1 MKQNFL
7 RFAAAVLLATASA
20 SAQTA
25 ETRIFRA
32 VLSPLNEVPA
42 ITDYNASGVATI
54 TAHVVKDSS
63 GKIVSG
69 TADFHVT
76 YRFPGEATVTGLHI
90 HSGAAGVNG
99 PVTLNTG
106 LSGANSLAANG
117 AGVVDLPAQ
126 ALPTTTAALATLEGM
141 WADPS
146 QYYANMHTSV
156 YPGGIIRGQL
166 KLAEWNVGIGL
177 MSTANEVPVIENY
190 NASAVGSV
198 VTIITRRPDGS
209 IDSGEVIF
217 NVNYNFPSKVTFTG
231 LHVHTGAAGANGPVT
246 LNSSLTRIDSTDS
259 GVGNLTYRN
268 EMDVTNAAAVAA
280 LDGQFR
286 NPAGYYINLHTTDY
300 PGGVVRSPMHA
311 TDATTLSM
319 NMLPSNEV
327 PAVTGIDAEAP
338 SLLHVRTLRDATGT
352 PVAAWMAFDVNYR
365 FPAAIDFQGLHVHTG
380 AAGVN
385 GAVRLNSGL
394 SATNKLS
401 SATGFGNILIPVVFS
416 GDTMPSM
423 AGMLSAPD
431 AWYLN
436 IHTPANPG
444 GVIRAQ
450 TGAAVKTPRMGAVIS
465 AAGVVTKQ
473 TGSPGALMSLY
484 GADFSP
490 TTTDLSGWSGTT
502 LPKTL
507 NGVSIKVGGV
517 DAPLLF
523 ISPSQVNF
531 QVPAEAT
538 AGAIPVTITNSG
550 GTGSGLT
557 MQVAA
562 NDPGIFVYNGNNG
575 IVVKNADFSLINAT
589 NPATAND
596 VLVVYLTG
604 AGQTTGPT
612 ATGEIVPASPFRNTA
627 TTTATIGGV
636 NAPVLYSIASPGY
649 AGLYQTAISVPAGL
663 SAGVQPLVLTINGAA
678 SNSVSIM
685 VR

>member
-1 MKQNFL
+1 MKPLFL
-7 RFAAAVLLATASA
+7 RFSSVLLVAAASA

-42 ITDYNASGVATI
+42 ITDYNASGTATI
-54 TAHVVKDSS
+54 IAHVVRDSS

-76 YRFPGEATVTGLHI
+76 YRLPGEATIVGLHI

-106 LSGANSLAANG
+106 ISGTNSVAANG
-117 AGVVDLPAQ
+117 AGVIDLPAQ
-126 ALPTTTAALATLEGM
+126 ALPATAPALATLEGM
-141 WADPS
+141 FTDPS
-146 QYYANMHTSV
+146 NYYANMHTMV

-166 KLAEWNVGIGL
+166 KRAEWNVGIGL
-177 MSTANEVPVIENY
+177 MSTANEVPAIENY
-190 NASAVGSV
+190 NASAVGAV
-198 VTIITRRPDGS
+198 TTIITRRPDGS

-217 NVNYNFPSKVTFTG
+217 NVNYSFPSKVTFTG
-231 LHVHTGAAGANGPVT
+231 LHIHTGLPGVNGPVT
-246 LNSSLTRIDSTDS
+246 LNSSLARIDSADS
-259 GVGNLTYRN
+259 GVGTLTYRN
-268 EMDVTNAAAVAA
+268 EIDVTNAASVAA
-280 LDGQFR
+280 LEGQFR

-300 PGGVVRSPMHA
+300 PGGVVRSPMRS

-327 PAVTGIDAEAP
+327 PAITGLDASGP
-338 SLLHVRTLRDATGT
+338 SLLHVRTLRDAAGA

-380 AAGVN
+380 KAGEN

-394 SATNKLS
+394 SGTNRVS
-401 SATGFGNILIPVVFS
+401 STTGFGNIFIPVLFS

-423 AGMLSAPD
+423 AGMLTSPE

-444 GVIRAQ
+444 GAIRAQ
-450 TGAAVKTPRMGAVIS
+450 TGDAMKTPRMGAVIS
-465 AAGVVTKQ
+465 ASGVVTKT

-490 TTTDLSGWSGTT
+490 TTTDLSGWAGAA
-502 LPKTL
+502 LPKSL
-507 NGVSIKVGGV
+507 NGVSVKVGSN
-517 DAPLLF
+517 DAPLLL
-523 ISPSQVNF
+523 ISPSQVTF
-531 QVPAEAT
+531 QVPVET
-538 AGAIPVTITNSG
+538 ANGAIPVTITNSG

-562 NDPGIFVYNGNNG
+562 NDPAVFIYDGNNG
-575 IVVKNADFSLINAT
+575 IVVKNADFSLVSAT
-589 NPATAND
+589 NAATAGD
-596 VLVVYLTG
+596 ILVVYTTG
-604 AGQTTGPT
+604 MGQTTPAT
-612 ATGEIVPASPFRNTA
+612 ATGEITPNSPLRNTA
-627 TTTATIGGV
+627 ATTVTIAGV
-636 NAPVLYSIASPGY
+636 NAPVIYSLASPGF
-649 AGLYQTAISVPAGL
+649 AGLYQTAIRVPAGL
-663 SAGVQPLVLTINGAA
+663 SAGNQPLVLTVNNVA
-678 SNSVSIM
+678 SNSVNIM